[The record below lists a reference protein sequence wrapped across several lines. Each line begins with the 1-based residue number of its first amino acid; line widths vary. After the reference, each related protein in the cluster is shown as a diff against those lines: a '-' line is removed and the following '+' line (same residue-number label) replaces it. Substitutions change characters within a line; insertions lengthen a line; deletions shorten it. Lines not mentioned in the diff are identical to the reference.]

1 MTQHLALS
9 TQHLALSTQHL
20 ALSTQHS
27 ALSTLKKLAVVA
39 ILVGFG
45 LRMVKLGDVLPRW
58 DEGWSVAHA
67 ALSWADVL
75 TITAADVHPPLY
87 YLVLGV
93 WQNLFGVNLFG
104 ARYLS
109 IMLSL
114 PAIPLAYVVAKRWA
128 TVNGQWLMVNGQSPI
143 PNPQSPKKF
152 SIFHFPFSIFLMAWL
167 PLAVYYSGVVRM
179 YALVPTLML
188 LAMYFGLGLAQR
200 RRWSWRNGLGF
211 ALSAAALMLTLYHAV
226 WALLGLAVYALLQR
240 GRRNF
245 MAAALLAG
253 ALYLPWAIY
262 AIPQLIGRASAEAT
276 RNTNQQLPLSY
287 WLEQAAKGLTLSREV
302 GWWGIGLMLGIVL
315 AGGIAWAVRRRRG
328 AAILLAPVLL
338 PILMIGLTLF
348 GVAFAARNWALNER
362 MLVGAAPALVL
373 ILAWALAQLPKPL
386 AAVVAFGLVAL
397 YFSTSTGVVFDKTLE
412 VFDAYD
418 PHQYHRR
425 ITAQAQASDVAIF
438 NVLSP
443 AGFYALD
450 RRANDP
456 TWSYALTWDP
466 VIERHERWEAR
477 ILALA
482 QQHPRLWLV
491 LYRGLAGQNGP
502 LRGWLDSHFYPASG
516 DWGPEEVFI
525 GLYGAPQPM
534 QAGGGAGTTWGDLE
548 LRQSQFAPELKAG
561 AIVPVGLTWQAN
573 APIKVGYKIF
583 VHAIAPDGRV
593 LAQHDAQPLNDL
605 RPFFTLPVGE
615 AVIDHHGLALPAD
628 FRGKLRLVMGLYDP
642 NTGQRFRHSGG
653 AEVVVLGEV
662 EVR

>member
-1 MTQHLALS
+1 ML
-9 TQHLALSTQHL
+9 
-20 ALSTQHS
+20 
-27 ALSTLKKLAVVA
+27 
-39 ILVGFG
+39 ILLGFG

-67 ALSWADVL
+67 ALALPDLL

-87 YLVLGV
+87 YLVLGA
-93 WQNLFGVNLFG
+93 WQSVFGVNLFG

-109 IMLSL
+109 VMLSL
-114 PAIPLAYVVAKRWA
+114 PAIPLAHVVAKRWLR
-128 TVNGQWLMVNGQSPI
+128 VNGQFPISNPQSLI
-143 PNPQSPKKF
+143 PNPQPPNKF
-152 SIFHFPFSIFLMAWL
+152 TICHLPFTILLMAWL
-167 PLAVYYSGVVRM
+167 PLAMYYSGVVRM
-179 YALVPTLML
+179 YAPVPTLML
-188 LAMYFGLGLAQR
+188 LTMYFGLGLAQR
-200 RRWSWRNGLGF
+200 RRWSWRDGLGF
-211 ALSAAALMLTLYHAV
+211 AFSAAALMLTLYHAA
-226 WALLGLAVYALLQR
+226 WALLGLALYAITQR

-245 MAAALLAG
+245 IASALLA
-253 ALYLPWAIY
+253 AMLYLPWAIY
-262 AIPQLIGRASAEAT
+262 AIPQLVGRASAEAT

-315 AGGIAWAVRRRRG
+315 AGGIAWALRRRRG
-328 AAILLAPVLL
+328 LPISLLPVLL
-338 PILMIGLTLF
+338 PMLMIALTLF

-373 ILAWALAQLPKPL
+373 LLAWAMAQLPKPL
-386 AAVVAFGLVAL
+386 AALATLVLIGLYL
-397 YFSTSTGVVFDKTLE
+397 PTSTGVVFDKTLE

-418 PHQYHRR
+418 PHQYRNR
-425 ITAQAQASDVAIF
+425 IASKAQPSDVVLF

-456 TWSYALTWDP
+456 TWAYALTWDP
-466 VIERHERWEAR
+466 VIEPRERWEAR
-477 ILALA
+477 IGALA
-482 QQHPRLWLV
+482 QQHGRVWLV

-534 QAGGGAGTTWGDLE
+534 QNGAGGGTVWGDLE
-548 LRQSQFAPELKAG
+548 LREAKLG
-561 AIVPVGLTWQAN
+561 GDVRVGGVIPVALTWRAN
-573 APIKVGYKIF
+573 AQIKQGYKIF
-583 VHAIAPDGRV
+583 VHAIAADGRV

-615 AVIDHHGLALPAD
+615 AVSDHHGLALPAD
-628 FRGKLRLVMGLYDP
+628 FRGKLRLVLGLYDP
-642 NTGQRFRHSGG
+642 NNGQRLRHSGG
-653 AEVVVLGEV
+653 AEVLTLGEI

>member
-1 MTQHLALS
+1 M

-262 AIPQLIGRASAEAT
+262 AIPQLVGRASAEAT

-315 AGGIAWAVRRRRG
+315 AGGIAWAFRRRRRRRG
-328 AAILLAPVLL
+328 ASMSLAPVLL
-338 PILMIGLTLF
+338 PILMIALTLF
-348 GVAFAARNWALNER
+348 GVAYAARNWALNER

-386 AAVVAFGLVAL
+386 AVVAALGLVGL

-425 ITAQAQASDVAIF
+425 ITAQAQASDIAIF

-466 VIERHERWEAR
+466 VIEPRERWEAR
-477 ILALA
+477 IVALA

-534 QAGGGAGTTWGDLE
+534 QAGGGAGTKWGDLE
-548 LRQSQFAPELKAG
+548 LHQAQFAPELAAG

-573 APIKVGYKIF
+573 TPINVGYKIF
-583 VHAIAPDGRV
+583 VHAIASDGRV
-593 LAQHDAQPLNDL
+593 VAQHDAQPLNDL

-642 NTGQRFRHSGG
+642 NNGQRLRHSGG